1 MKNGVVMSKEQL
13 KVYRLS
19 LKVID
24 GDLKVRDFALL
35 VGISER
41 QAYRKLKR
49 IKEMDYIG
57 ALHGNTGNLPQNKL
71 SPELENQIMHL
82 LKTKYYGFNLTHFR
96 EMLEDEEKIIIKK
109 STLQTWAKKH
119 GLEKHTRRSTKKAH
133 KPRPRMPQEGM
144 LVQFDGS
151 PHKWF
156 GEERSTLLLAI
167 DDATG
172 KILSAEFF
180 EWETSFYAMKVIKE
194 LIDVNGIPEAFYF
207 DQAGLYGK
215 VDRDFTSQISRA
227 LGMLNC
233 RVHIASSPQ
242 AKGRVERVFRTL
254 QDRLV
259 SEMRLRGIW
268 NFFGANEFLK
278 TEFIPKFN
286 AQFGVEAE
294 NPTLAY
300 LTNVFGD
307 LELTFCKKEQ
317 RKIGSGNVFSYDN
330 QLMVIEDRLSLENR
344 PVNINTHLD
353 GSMSFDIMGRLVT
366 VRKYARNHKHL
377 KTGT

>member
-1 MKNGVVMSKEQL
+1 MKDGIVMSREQF
-13 KVYRLS
+13 KVYRLA

-24 GDLKVRDFALL
+24 GDLKVKDFALL
-35 VGISER
+35 IGTTER
-41 QAYRKLKR
+41 QAYRKLSKIR
-49 IKEMDYIG
+49 EMDYIG
-57 ALHGNTGNLPQNKL
+57 ALHGNTGNTPKNKL
-71 SPELENQIMHL
+71 EPEFENHIMSL

-96 EMLEDEEKIIIKK
+96 EMLLTEENIDVKK
-109 STLQTWAKKH
+109 TTLQAWAKKH
-119 GLEKHTRRSTKKAH
+119 GLEKHSRRSIKKAH

-194 LIDVNGIPEAFYF
+194 LIDANGIPEAFYF

-227 LGMLNC
+227 LGMVNC
-233 RVHIASSPQ
+233 KVHIASSPQ

-268 NFFGANEFLK
+268 DFYGANEFLK
-278 TEFIPKFN
+278 NDFIPRFN
-286 AQFGVEAE
+286 AQFGVEPT
-294 NPTLAY
+294 NPTTAY

-307 LELTFCKKEQ
+307 LELAFCKKEQ
-317 RKIGSGNVFSYDN
+317 RKIGSGNVFSFDS
-330 QLMVIEDRLSLENR
+330 QLWIIEDKLSLENR

-366 VRKYARNHKHL
+366 VSKYARNQKHL